1 MKPNPR
7 LMPYLSM
14 LLAIALFSAMDATMK
29 RSSIAVG
36 AYSAMLLRS
45 LIGFALVL
53 PLHLHERPKWPART
67 VLAIHLKRGLVGVAT
82 ATTFF
87 YGLVRLPLAEAI
99 AISFVAPLIALF
111 LAALLLKETIG
122 RQAIGA
128 SLMGLL
134 GVLVIIGG
142 RLDAHEMGPEAL
154 RGILAVLVSASLYA
168 WYLILQR
175 QQAQVSRPREV
186 ALFQTAI
193 AVLALGLAAPWLLQL
208 PEPLIWGSIGASAV
222 LGVSGLMLGSW
233 AYARAEA
240 QALVPFEYS
249 AFLWAALIGWLA
261 FGEAVTGFTLLGA
274 ALIVA
279 GCWLAA
285 PKRRIEQ
292 TAV

>member
-53 PLHLHERPKWPART
+53 PLYLHERPNWPARP

-111 LAALLLKETIG
+111 LAALLLKEKIG

-142 RLDAHEMGPEAL
+142 RLDTHEMGPAAL
-154 RGILAVLVSASLYA
+154 RGIIAVLVSASLYA

-186 ALFQTAI
+186 AVFQTAI
-193 AVLALGLAAPWLLQL
+193 AVLALSLAAPWLLQL

-274 ALIVA
+274 VLIVS

-285 PKRRIEQ
+285 PKRHIEQ
-292 TAV
+292 TAL